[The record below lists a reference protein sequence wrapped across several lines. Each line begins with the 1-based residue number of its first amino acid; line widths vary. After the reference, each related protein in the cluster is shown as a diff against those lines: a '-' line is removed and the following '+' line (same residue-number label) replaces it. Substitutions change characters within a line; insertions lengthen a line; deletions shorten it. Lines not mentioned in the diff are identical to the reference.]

1 MHLIFSSLSL
11 PITYSNSGEL
21 EAWSFD
27 MLIESLFF
35 LEYKHYKQVVITHI
49 QDWSPTIQ
57 YQIELSL
64 EFLTFKCQIF
74 KLVY

>member
-35 LEYKHYKQVVITHI
+35 LEYKHYKQAVITHI
-49 QDWSPTIQ
+49 QD
-57 YQIELSL
+57 
-64 EFLTFKCQIF
+64 
-74 KLVY
+74 